1 MGRPRKYAEG
11 PARFTLVLNPADK
24 VTLES
29 FTRWFA
35 FKENRNLGIAEALL
49 AVLRRSKE
57 FSEFEATG
65 QAAGPLFKE
74 VAQAPPLFSQKEV
87 ALPVPAVQAQAPRVP
102 EPVKALPVATQPK
115 APPVPVV
122 AVQAL
127 PVAQKALLAEVEQ
140 LRNDLRNCGL
150 SGSEIAVRAGINK
163 ANVNRFLAGEQTPKA
178 ETLAKLAAI
187 VEERRE
193 FMI

>member
-65 QAAGPLFKE
+65 QAAGPMF
-74 VAQAPPLFSQKEV
+74 AQAPLLLSQKEV